1 MSKSST
7 YSAMKRCILRKEEEL
22 SALVSNAD
30 ANLLNVTVFTLQS
43 EHIINP
49 KNFILAMFML
59 FPKWVYSL
67 WLISLFLYRAL
78 ELYLIEK
85 SQKFSLKILILRA
98 FCKFNYLYISIL
110 NDIFLKNVIY

>member
-30 ANLLNVTVFTLQS
+30 ANLLNVTALTLQS

-49 KNFILAMFML
+49 KNFILAIFML

-85 SQKFSLKILILRA
+85 PSKFSLKILISRV
-98 FCKFNYLYISIL
+98 FCKYNYLNINIL
-110 NDIFLKNVIY
+110 SDVFVKNVMY